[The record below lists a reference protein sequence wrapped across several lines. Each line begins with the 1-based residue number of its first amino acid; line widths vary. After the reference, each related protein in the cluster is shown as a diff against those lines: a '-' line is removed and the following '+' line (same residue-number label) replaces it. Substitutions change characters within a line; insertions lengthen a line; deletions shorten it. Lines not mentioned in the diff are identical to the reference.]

1 MSNKE
6 KKVLKD
12 NINGITK
19 PALKRLTYQAGVIR
33 TSRLVYEDL
42 RARILDFLH
51 LIVKDALVFTG
62 YNKRKT
68 VQESDVRHAFEV
80 RRMYIAASYG
90 LASEKGESVVTLAS
104 RTKKA
109 DDSEAASAV
118 DAPKKRKS
126 RPLVHAKRNIEFYQ
140 KKSEN
145 FCIPILS
152 FGRIVREVAQ
162 SYSNDVSFQ
171 FQRRAL
177 LLIQL
182 ACERFIVTLCKNAY
196 DFPLAGKKPRRT
208 LQVEDIHLA
217 VRHMKSG
224 FGMCVV

>member
-6 KKVLKD
+6 KKVLRD

-42 RARILDFLH
+42 RERIMDFLN
-51 LIVKDALVFTG
+51 LIIKDALVFTG

-68 VQESDVRHAFEV
+68 VQESDVRNAFEL
-80 RRMYIAASYG
+80 RGMFIAASYG
-90 LASEKGESVVTLAS
+90 LTSEKGESVVTLAS
-104 RTKKA
+104 RTKK
-109 DDSEAASAV
+109 SEENT
-118 DAPKKRKS
+118 DEAPKKRKS

-145 FCIPILS
+145 FCIPILA
-152 FGRIVREVAQ
+152 FGRLVREVAQ
-162 SYSNDVSFQ
+162 SYSAEGVSFQ

-182 ACERFIVTLCKNAY
+182 ACERFLVTLCKNAY

-217 VRHMKSG
+217 VRHMRSG
-224 FGMCVV
+224 FGTCVV